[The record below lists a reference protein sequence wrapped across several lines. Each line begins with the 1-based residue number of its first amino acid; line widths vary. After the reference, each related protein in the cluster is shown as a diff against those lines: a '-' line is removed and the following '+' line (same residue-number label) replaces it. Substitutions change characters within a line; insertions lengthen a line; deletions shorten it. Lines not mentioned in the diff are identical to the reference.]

1 LPVNCESNEK
11 IVAEPIAIP
20 ANPNKIAKIRKFF

>member
-1 LPVNCESNEK
+1 MGNFVIIEK
-11 IVAEPIAIP
+11 IVAEPITIP